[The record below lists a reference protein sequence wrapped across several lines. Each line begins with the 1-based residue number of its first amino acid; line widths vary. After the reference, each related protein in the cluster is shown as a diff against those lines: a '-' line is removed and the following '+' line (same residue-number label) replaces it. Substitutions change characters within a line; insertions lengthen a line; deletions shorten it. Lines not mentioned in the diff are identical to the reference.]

1 MLERD
6 EVNRSPGSRMPS
18 PWQRLRRR
26 LAAARARIPAPSLS
40 VRMRLVLLVL
50 VVLVPGAIAALW
62 SAWRTDEER
71 LQRHLRDDARAL
83 SMVVD
88 RELAQR
94 AAIARV
100 LSLSRAL
107 DQLPEVDAADLRL
120 LEVQAR
126 RAMQGLD
133 GWVVLLTQ
141 DEVLFDTRAGA
152 PPAAPAAA
160 VDTPASPRRQ
170 RPPSAPALVDRPVVG
185 TLESGP
191 FGAPPHAALTQPVE
205 RNGRVLANVQVTIL
219 PLELQRVIDRQEL
232 PADWTAA
239 ILDSRGHVVASSPG
253 RATLVEPASWPQ
265 LEALMQAHDEAPFR
279 GLSPGGQPVQAY
291 FSTSPQGWSFLV
303 AVPRGPWS
311 GGHLQALLPVLSG
324 AAVLMA
330 LGVAGALWLSRRIAA
345 PLDDLTSMA
354 QSLQSGGLLRQ
365 RSTGIVEWD
374 YVSRALVNASETLRR
389 SRNELEQRV
398 NEAVERTRETEQL
411 SSRSQRIAALGR
423 LTGGVAHDFN
433 NLLGIISNSAHLI
446 QRHVH
451 NESLQVPLG
460 AIRRSVEVGSR
471 LTQHLLRF
479 AGQQAVHPQSLD
491 LASTLNDLRILL
503 GTVLGK
509 RVELTLD
516 LQPDVRMVT
525 ADPSELELAL
535 INVVLN
541 ARDALN
547 GIGRVHISLRNAR
560 AEEVSGL
567 TPGAYVLIAIADS
580 GPGIAPDILP
590 RVFEPFFTSK
600 PVGRATGLGLSQVL
614 GFCVQAGGTARVD
627 CPSTGGTVVSLL
639 LPATNG
645 RTSAEG
651 SSDFSSTGSLAGVR
665 VLLVEDNEELSQ
677 VTATLLRSFSCQVVC
692 VYNADEAL
700 RRFGTGAGIDV
711 VLSDVMMPGP
721 MDGLTLVQALR
732 ALRPEL
738 PAVLISGYNEVR
750 SDDPALIVLRK
761 PCSPVQLLDALR
773 RAMAGQRQA
782 SDGDA
787 AGRC

>member
-6 EVNRSPGSRMPS
+6 EVNRSSGSRIAS
-18 PWQRLRRR
+18 ARQRLRRW
-26 LAAARARIPAPSLS
+26 LAAARARIPVPSLS
-40 VRMRLVLLVL
+40 VRTRLVLLVL

-62 SAWRTDEER
+62 ATWRTDEER

-107 DQLPEVDAADLRL
+107 DHLPEVDATDLRL

-133 GWVVLLTQ
+133 GWVVLITQ
-141 DEVLFDTRAGA
+141 DEVLFNTLTPATQANAPASLRRPRPVNA
-152 PPAAPAAA
+152 PP
-160 VDTPASPRRQ
+160 
-170 RPPSAPALVDRPVVG
+170 LVDRPVVG
-185 TLESGP
+185 ALTSGP
-191 FGAPPHAALTQPVE
+191 FGAPPHAALTHPVE
-205 RNGRVLANVQVTIL
+205 RDGRVLANVLVTIL
-219 PLELQRVIDRQEL
+219 PHELQRVIDRQDL

-239 ILDSRGHVVASSPG
+239 VLDSRGQVVAGSPG
-253 RATLVEPASWPQ
+253 KALPTEPAGWPQ
-265 LEALMQAHDEAPFR
+265 LEAQMRAQDEAEFE
-279 GLSPGGQPVQAY
+279 GTSPDGQPVQAY
-291 FSTSPQGWSFLV
+291 FSTSAQGWSFLV
-303 AVPRGPWS
+303 AVPRGPTAS
-311 GGHLQALLPVLSG
+311 GHLPALLPVLSG
-324 AAVLMA
+324 AALLMA

-365 RSTGIVEWD
+365 RRTGIVEWD
-374 YVSRALVNASETLRR
+374 DVSRALVSASEALRR

-451 NESLQVPLG
+451 NETLQVPLG

-509 RVELTLD
+509 RVELSMD
-516 LQPDVRMVT
+516 LQPGVRMVT

-547 GIGRVHISLRNAR
+547 GIGRVGISLRNAR

-567 TPGAYVLIAIADS
+567 APGAYVLIAIADS

-627 CPSTGGTVVSLL
+627 CPPTGGTVVSLL
-639 LPATNG
+639 LPATKG
-645 RTSAEG
+645 TGSAEG
-651 SSDFSSTGSLAGVR
+651 AGEFATASSLAGVR

-677 VTATLLRSFSCQVVC
+677 VTATLLRSFSCQVAC

-700 RRFGTGAGIDV
+700 RRFGTGTGIDV
-711 VLSDVMMPGP
+711 VLSDVLMPGP

-732 ALRPEL
+732 ALRPAL
-738 PAVLISGYNEVR
+738 PAVLISGYNELR
-750 SDDPALIVLRK
+750 SNDPALIVLRK

-773 RAMAGQRQA
+773 RAMASQRQA
-782 SDGDA
+782 SDEDGTA
-787 AGRC
+787 RC